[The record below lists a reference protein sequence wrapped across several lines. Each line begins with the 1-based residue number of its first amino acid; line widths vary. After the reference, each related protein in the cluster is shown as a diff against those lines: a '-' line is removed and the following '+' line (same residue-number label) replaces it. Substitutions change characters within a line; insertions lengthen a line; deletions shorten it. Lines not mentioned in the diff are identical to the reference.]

1 MQDRTQTKQAV
12 QTLPDALQKSKG
24 SFQASKK
31 SQRRWS
37 PKNNKILSS
46 YSVYASLSFQMMAV
60 MGIAYWAGSAL
71 DQYFLTSPALAF
83 LLVVGAII
91 LSIYVLIKK
100 ITQA

>member
-1 MQDRTQTKQAV
+1 MQDRAQAKQAV

-24 SFQASKK
+24 SCQARKK

-37 PKNNKILSS
+37 PQNHKLLSS
-46 YSVYASLSFQMMAV
+46 YCAYASLSFQMMAV

-71 DQYFLTSPALAF
+71 DQYFLTAPALAF
-83 LLVVGAII
+83 ILAAGAIV

-100 ITQA
+100 ITQM